1 MSRRGCGRFPYERII
16 VRDTRSHNEPVRQSE
31 EDDLHKEWLRL
42 AGERERESEAARVWG
57 GPRTGSGGG
66 SGRDASGLHW
76 TRGRWRSSAGGVRR
90 ARRAV
95 TLNRRLGGWRPS
107 RRRRGEAVVGQGEGG
122 RREAGGGVMLGR
134 WPVHEPRPHDGAV
147 KDVERTRFP
156 VNVEARSAV
165 PLDLATRVQPWNGAV
180 LVSWA
185 KSVPSSC
192 NERRAKTRRGGERRR
207 RRDAGFAIAHRG
219 YPYSNLYRPRR
230 PRADVPK
237 SRPNPV
243 QAGEGEVFLRALL
256 RWLEIEPNDRHE
268 AVQPRPPLLAHAQPG
283 KPPRQPSKES
293 EGVGGPGAEGI
304 EGTIADPCRIFPEG
318 QQTQDQQCHASA
330 HADRRDNDEQA
341 VIDESA
347 QHERSVRLLRRWIRR
362 RDRVHQRQRRW

>member
-1 MSRRGCGRFPYERII
+1 
-16 VRDTRSHNEPVRQSE
+16 
-31 EDDLHKEWLRL
+31 
-42 AGERERESEAARVWG
+42 
-57 GPRTGSGGG
+57 
-66 SGRDASGLHW
+66 
-76 TRGRWRSSAGGVRR
+76 
-90 ARRAV
+90 
-95 TLNRRLGGWRPS
+95 
-107 RRRRGEAVVGQGEGG
+107 
-122 RREAGGGVMLGR
+122 MLGR
-134 WPVHEPRPHDGAV
+134 WPVHEPRLHDGAV

>member
-1 MSRRGCGRFPYERII
+1 MSKPEAPSPSISPPEYNHGMGRC
-16 VRDTRSHNEPVRQSE
+16 
-31 EDDLHKEWLRL
+31 
-42 AGERERESEAARVWG
+42 
-57 GPRTGSGGG
+57 
-66 SGRDASGLHW
+66 
-76 TRGRWRSSAGGVRR
+76 SSAGPR
-90 ARRAV
+90 ASKVPAM
-95 TLNRRLGGWRPS
+95 NG
-107 RRRRGEAVVGQGEGG
+107 
-122 RREAGGGVMLGR
+122 
-134 WPVHEPRPHDGAV
+134 EPRPAEVGRGGAGGMPGSRSRTGAIHTRIFI
-147 KDVERTRFP
+147 DRAGPGPTFRRAARTR
-156 VNVEARSAV
+156 
-165 PLDLATRVQPWNGAV
+165 
-180 LVSWA
+180 
-185 KSVPSSC
+185 
-192 NERRAKTRRGGERRR
+192 
-207 RRDAGFAIAHRG
+207 
-219 YPYSNLYRPRR
+219 YRP
-230 PRADVPK
+230 AKEK
-237 SRPNPV
+237 SSSV
-243 QAGEGEVFLRALL
+243 